1 MTDISGLRFIA
12 IFPDIPID
20 GKFILRDLPGSGKR
34 IDVLCRSLAAC
45 FDWSSSLEI
54 RSKLE
59 FMVSLSHSIL
69 LRFKAPTDATL
80 RGETWWA
87 TIVRDSLRNTP
98 PDFVTVEERGLEE
111 LLQILQKEE
120 SNIFVLEEEGRPLA
134 AISKTPSASPY
145 SFMLGN
151 HRGFDEGTS
160 KIIQKLDIQ
169 RVSLGQRSYLGSHCV
184 AAVISHFERT
194 KK

>member
-1 MTDISGLRFIA
+1 
-12 IFPDIPID
+12 
-20 GKFILRDLPGSGKR
+20 
-34 IDVLCRSLAAC
+34 
-45 FDWSSSLEI
+45 EI

-59 FMVSLSHSIL
+59 FIVSLSHSVL
-69 LRFKAPTDATL
+69 LRFTAPVDITI

-184 AAVISHFERT
+184 AAVISHFERI
-194 KK
+194 K